1 MQSETIV
8 LVFDVIILILGLDAL
23 FSAVRMKKTG
33 IPSAILIPKEEQGRI
48 KSKEEFCGKMYLPTI
63 LFGIIICLYGVTDLL
78 NRRVLHLPFV
88 DILSIAC
95 FLIVCVWYLSKLR
108 EVKKEHVG

>member
-8 LVFDVIILILGLDAL
+8 LAFDVIILILGLDAL

-48 KSKEEFCGKMYLPTI
+48 KNKEEFCGKMYRPTI
-63 LFGIIICLYGVTDLL
+63 LFGMIICLYGVADLF
-78 NRRVLHLPFV
+78 NRCVLKLPFV
-88 DILSIAC
+88 DLLSMAC
-95 FLIVCVWYLSKLR
+95 FLIVCVWYIRKLR
-108 EVKKEHVG
+108 EVKKEHEG